1 MSESGK
7 LALRIAERIEN
18 EILDRALRPG
28 HRLGTEAE
36 LTERYRVSRAVLYEA
51 IRLVERHQLATTRRG
66 AGGGFFVAEPAE
78 EAVAQL
84 MCAYLDS
91 IRVGIPELFEALRLV
106 QGESVRLAA
115 ERAGA
120 YGVAEL
126 RAMLESQREPAP
138 PEEEARRFNAFY
150 GRVAALADS
159 PALAL
164 FVRALD
170 QAAEHIG
177 LSLRFPR
184 AAAARDWKVLRRCM
198 IRVADAIS
206 SGRPGAASEEM
217 VQYLAK
223 LERSFLAREP
233 RSKPRA
239 AGDRKRSDA
248 LAREILDEIRRGRHI
263 VGDRL
268 GSERELIERFDVSR
282 AVLREA
288 VRLLEQHGV
297 AEMRRG
303 RGGGLVVA
311 EPDPGWVI
319 RSASAY
325 LSRLRLL
332 ARHYKEA
339 RLLIEPATAALAAER
354 ASEDELAELEGAL
367 GEILAFR
374 GSESGDASRCLHER
388 IADLSGNR
396 ILALFAR
403 VLITAAWGTRARAEL
418 PRGALKQIQDNDTG
432 IVGAIVRRDG
442 AQAQRRMRE
451 HLALSIGWWEDL
463 YPTGR

>member
-1 MSESGK
+1 VSGSGK

-66 AGGGFFVAEPAE
+66 AGGGLFVAEPAE

-115 ERAGA
+115 ERGGA
-120 YGVAEL
+120 DDVAEL
-126 RAMLESQREPAP
+126 RAMLEGQREPAP
-138 PEEEARRFNAFY
+138 AVEEARRFNAFY

-184 AAAARDWKVLRRCM
+184 AVAARDWKVMRRCM

-206 SGRPGAASEEM
+206 SGRRDAASEEM

-233 RSKPRA
+233 RSKLRA

-248 LAREILDEIRRGRHI
+248 LAREILDEIRRLRARA
-263 VGDRL
+263 DRAL
-268 GSERELIERFDVSR
+268 RREPR
-282 AVLREA
+282 
-288 VRLLEQHGV
+288 GV
-297 AEMRRG
+297 ARGRAPARAARRG
-303 RGGGLVVA
+303 RDAARARRWARRRRARSGLG
-311 EPDPGWVI
+311 DP
-319 RSASAY
+319 
-325 LSRLRLL
+325 LRLRLP
-332 ARHYKEA
+332 
-339 RLLIEPATAALAAER
+339 EPATPAREAL
-354 ASEDELAELEGAL
+354 
-367 GEILAFR
+367 
-374 GSESGDASRCLHER
+374 
-388 IADLSGNR
+388 
-396 ILALFAR
+396 
-403 VLITAAWGTRARAEL
+403 
-418 PRGALKQIQDNDTG
+418 
-432 IVGAIVRRDG
+432 
-442 AQAQRRMRE
+442 
-451 HLALSIGWWEDL
+451 
-463 YPTGR
+463 